1 MYLKHQ
7 IAIHSVNHEYMH
19 KLNLVTD
26 LGTLS
31 VRALKHKILQE
42 YSLLLF
48 KLENSIS
55 FIWILSKLFTFKNSE
70 DQQILLVKF
79 SFYSPSV
86 YQISQILCP
95 DIRSVAALKGHNI
108 SFSIW
113 FLFGYILPI

>member
-7 IAIHSVNHEYMH
+7 IAIQSVNHEYMQ

-31 VRALKHKILQE
+31 VRVLMHKILQE

-48 KLENSIS
+48 NLENSIS

-70 DQQILLVKF
+70 DQQIFIVKF
-79 SFYSPSV
+79 CFYSPSV
-86 YQISQILCP
+86 SQISQILCP
-95 DIRSVAALKGHNI
+95 DTRSVAALKGHNI
-108 SFSIW
+108 
-113 FLFGYILPI
+113 